1 MGRHVLE
8 VAGSLVVVED
18 GRIVSLSKPRTARCP
33 LRSSLYGIE
42 KETVGSVR
50 RTVEFYIKCWGMFTG
65 RRVIRTKS
73 YPVSFGISEIF
84 ASGLRQGVLDA
95 VVSVCEGA
103 GTVIS
108 SEPDVVQG
116 IGAHMTGLI
125 RTSPE
130 PSIIRKLVDAGVTI
144 LSPGDAKIDQIAG
157 VAKGVEMGHKS
168 IAVTVT
174 GRKPSDGPRMRTAF
188 GKLECAIASVHN
200 TGMSQSAAR
209 KVAASCDLV
218 TSCASKWA
226 REIVARRAV
235 MQLGLRIPVFVLTPL
250 GKELALAGLRD
261 FPKPI
266 IVGAG
271 SIPILAETQ
280 PHPLR

>member
-8 VAGSLVVVED
+8 VAGSRVVIQD
-18 GRIVSLSKPRTARCP
+18 GSIVSIGKPRTTRCP
-33 LRSSLYGIE
+33 LRSGLYGIE

-50 RTVEFYIKCWGMFTG
+50 RTVEFYIHSWGMFTG
-65 RRVIRTKS
+65 RRIVRTKS
-73 YPVSFGISEIF
+73 YPISFGISEIF
-84 ASGLRQGVLDA
+84 ASGLKQGILDA
-95 VVSVCEGA
+95 VVSVCEGG

-130 PSIIRKLVDAGVTI
+130 PSIIQKLVDNGVTV
-144 LSPGDAKIDQIAG
+144 LSPDDARIDQVAG
-157 VAKGVEMGHKS
+157 VAKAIKSGHRRIGVT
-168 IAVTVT
+168 IT
-174 GRKPSDGPRMRTAF
+174 GRKPSDGPRIRGMC
-188 GKLECAIASVHN
+188 GELDCAMASVHN

-209 KVAASCDLV
+209 KVASSCDLV

-226 REIVARRAV
+226 REIVARKSV
-235 MQLGLRIPVFVLTPL
+235 MQLGLRIPVFVLTVL
-250 GKELALAGLRD
+250 GKELALARLRD

-271 SIPILAETQ
+271 SIPILAENQ
-280 PHPLR
+280 PHPLL